1 MSGAVSPRRRERR
14 AVALLGIG
22 LLAILSW
29 IAVPPTTDASF
40 TDSEY
45 AGASVTA
52 LTLRPPQI
60 ASTPLCQRP
69 PLLGGDVFSI
79 RWKMPAG
86 APADSIVRWA
96 VDGQVLTTSPST
108 STDSQGSFV
117 SAFSTT
123 LLSGLLG
130 SLLGA
135 NIKVE
140 MWATSGTWIS
150 PTAST
155 MTYYA
160 PLLAGSPT
168 CTIVNDTTG

>member
-1 MSGAVSPRRRERR
+1 MSDAVPRRRRERR

-22 LLAILSW
+22 LLATLSW
-29 IAVPPTTDASF
+29 IAAPSTTDASF
-40 TDSEY
+40 TDGEY

-52 LTLRPPQI
+52 LTIHPPQI

-79 RWKMPAG
+79 RWRMPAG
-86 APADSIVRWA
+86 VPADSVVRWA
-96 VDGQVLTTSPST
+96 IDGQVLTTSPATATDPQGYSVST
-108 STDSQGSFV
+108 FGT
-117 SAFSTT
+117 A

-135 NIKVE
+135 NVKVE

-150 PTAST
+150 PTEST

-168 CTIVNDTTG
+168 CTIVNDTAG